1 MNMRYIGSGRLARR
15 VFFALLL
22 ASFHLCYGD
31 GVSLVGDQ
39 RIMIVNADSLVA
51 AHRTYP
57 VGTYLK
63 IANAENGME
72 ILVEVIYKT
81 NDLAEGE
88 VTISAKAARQLG
100 LSVESP
106 AQVTIWVNGQT
117 DRKQATIVFP
127 TVTQDIAKD
136 MPSDTTNATTGKD
149 EPATGIQPNAQPGSN
164 VATSDKDKVAAEEP
178 KAIEEAV
185 EKAPDGI
192 TATAGD
198 ASVKAN
204 QVAEKAPDTEEKTR
218 SASGSAQVA
227 PNSAAPSEPKL
238 KDTAL
243 PPAPIVASPS
253 RTEKRWRVY
262 LGAFGVGDNAKR
274 FAAQLREDGFN
285 PSIEK
290 AATYTFVMIA
300 DVHDKD
306 LRPLRAKLNKAG
318 YSDQNI
324 QQESGV
330 VAPSE
335 PRTGD
340 IPIKIMGRGKADFS
354 TLLLFLK
361 THNPNIEVKYAENV
375 IAAILDESDAE
386 GVNHD
391 IAFIQMCQI
400 TNFLRFGGLLT
411 KDMNNF
417 GGIGAVSVDN
427 PGEYFDSIQEGV
439 RAQIQHLKV
448 YASREPLKKKK
459 VDPRYDRIVAL
470 GLQASAKDIYGL
482 AKKWAAD
489 PDYGCKLFNLLV
501 ELYKL
506 L

>member
-1 MNMRYIGSGRLARR
+1 MNMRYIGSGRLAQR

-31 GVSLVGDQ
+31 GMSLVGDQ
-39 RIMIVNADSLVA
+39 RIMIINADSLVA

-136 MPSDTTNATTGKD
+136 MPSDTTNVTTGKD
-149 EPATGIQPNAQPGSN
+149 EPATGIQPNALPGSN

-178 KAIEEAV
+178 KAIEDAV
-185 EKAPDGI
+185 
-192 TATAGD
+192 
-198 ASVKAN
+198 
-204 QVAEKAPDTEEKTR
+204 EKAPDTEEKTR

-318 YSDQNI
+318 YSDQTI

-411 KDMNNF
+411 KNMNNF

-489 PDYGCKLFNLLV
+489 PDYGGKLFNLLV